1 MELSEIEKRRQSDDQ
16 ELDGYFD
23 FVDVCNI
30 GKYRIVHR
38 ESRKMLGIV
47 DEKDNILIPLIYD
60 DLELKYGYIESKIKI
75 GNTEFIGCISI
86 DEPQVILPA
95 RYCFINLLPDQN
107 MISCY
112 DSKQWKLVS
121 LDNRRLKNLSR
132 SLLPFD
138 SAKFICLLRKCR
150 EDSFNIECWDE
161 NDNHSQ
167 SLLRML
173 AKESDCPNRIKL
185 TNKYFN
191 LVVFTDIYGQVL
203 FANRDLNDVFI

>member
-1 MELSEIEKRRQSDDQ
+1 MELSEIEKVRLLDDQ
-16 ELDGYFD
+16 ELDGFFE
-23 FVDVCNI
+23 FVVAGTI

-38 ESRKMLGIV
+38 ESRAMLGIV

-60 DLELKYGYIESKIKI
+60 YLELKYGYIESKVKI
-75 GNTEFIGCISI
+75 GDTEFIGCISI
-86 DEPQVILPA
+86 DEPQIILPA

-112 DSKQWKLVS
+112 DRKQWKLVS
-121 LDNRRLKNLSR
+121 LENRRSRNLSR

-138 SAKFICLLRKCR
+138 SGKFICLLRKCR
-150 EDSFNIECWDE
+150 EDSFSIECWDE
-161 NDNHSQ
+161 NGNHSQ
-167 SLLRML
+167 RLLRML
-173 AKESDCPNRIKL
+173 AKESDCQNRIKL

-191 LVVFTDIYGQVL
+191 LVVYTDIYGQVL